1 MKMILEDMYYGKWRP
16 SEQIN
21 STDPE
26 SQKVNQKISDLME
39 MLKSKLPAVD
49 FESIEVMFDL
59 LSESTSLHS
68 AAAFIHGYRTGALTM
83 IEVFNGDKEIA
94 DRNR

>member
-1 MKMILEDMYYGKWRP
+1 MILEDMYYGNWRP

-68 AAAFIHGYRTGALTM
+68 AAFIHGYRTGALTM
-83 IEVFNGDKEIA
+83 IEVFNGDKEIV
-94 DRNR
+94 DVIDK

>member
-1 MKMILEDMYYGKWRP
+1 MILEDMYYGKWRP
-16 SEQIN
+16 SEQVK

-39 MLKSKLPAVD
+39 MLKNKLPAVD
-49 FESIEVMFDL
+49 FEQIEVMLDL

-83 IEVFNGDKEIA
+83 IEVFSSEKE
-94 DRNR
+94 

>member
-1 MKMILEDMYYGKWRP
+1 
-16 SEQIN
+16 
-21 STDPE
+21 
-26 SQKVNQKISDLME
+26 VNQKISDLME

-68 AAAFIHGYRTGALTM
+68 AAFIHGYRTGALTM
-83 IEVFNGDKEIA
+83 IEVFNGDKEIVDVI
-94 DRNR
+94 DR

>member
-1 MKMILEDMYYGKWRP
+1 MILEDMYYGKWRP

-68 AAAFIHGYRTGALTM
+68 AAFIHGYRTGALTM
-83 IEVFNGDKEIA
+83 IEVFNGDKEIVDVI
-94 DRNR
+94 DR

>member
-1 MKMILEDMYYGKWRP
+1 MILEDMYYGTWRP
-16 SEQIN
+16 SEQIK

-39 MLKSKLPAVD
+39 ILKNELPAVD
-49 FESIEVMFDL
+49 FEQIEVMFDL

-83 IEVFNGDKEIA
+83 IEVFSSEKE
-94 DRNR
+94 

>member
-1 MKMILEDMYYGKWRP
+1 MILEDMYYGKWRP
-16 SEQIN
+16 SEQVK

-39 MLKSKLPAVD
+39 ILKNELPAVE
-49 FESIEVMFDL
+49 FEQIEVMFDL

-83 IEVFNGDKEIA
+83 IEVFSSEKE
-94 DRNR
+94 

>member
-1 MKMILEDMYYGKWRP
+1 MILEDIYYGKWRP

-39 MLKSKLPAVD
+39 MLKSKLPA
-49 FESIEVMFDL
+49 
-59 LSESTSLHS
+59 
-68 AAAFIHGYRTGALTM
+68 AFIHGYRAGALTM
-83 IEVFNGDKEIA
+83 IEVFSEDKEIV
-94 DRNR
+94 DPNR

>member
-1 MKMILEDMYYGKWRP
+1 MILEDMYYGNWRP

-39 MLKSKLPAVD
+39 MLKSKLPAVE

-83 IEVFNGDKEIA
+83 IEVFSEDKEIV

>member
-1 MKMILEDMYYGKWRP
+1 MILEDMYYGKWRP
-16 SEQIN
+16 SEQIK

-26 SQKVNQKISDLME
+26 SQKVNQKICDLME
-39 MLKSKLPAVD
+39 MLKNKLSAVD
-49 FESIEVMFDL
+49 FEQIEVMFDL

-83 IEVFNGDKEIA
+83 IEVFSSEKE
-94 DRNR
+94 

>member
-1 MKMILEDMYYGKWRP
+1 MYYGKWRP
-16 SEQIN
+16 SEQVK

-39 MLKSKLPAVD
+39 MLKNKLPAVD
-49 FESIEVMFDL
+49 FEQIEVMLDL

-83 IEVFNGDKEIA
+83 IEVFSSEKE
-94 DRNR
+94 

>member
-1 MKMILEDMYYGKWRP
+1 MILEDMYYGKWRP
-16 SEQIN
+16 SEQIK

-39 MLKSKLPAVD
+39 ILKNELPAVD
-49 FESIEVMFDL
+49 FEQIEVMFDL

-83 IEVFNGDKEIA
+83 IEVFSSEKE
-94 DRNR
+94 

>member
-1 MKMILEDMYYGKWRP
+1 MILEDMYYGKWRP

-39 MLKSKLPAVD
+39 MLKSKLPA
-49 FESIEVMFDL
+49 
-59 LSESTSLHS
+59 
-68 AAAFIHGYRTGALTM
+68 AFIHGYREGH
-83 IEVFNGDKEIA
+83 
-94 DRNR
+94 

>member
-1 MKMILEDMYYGKWRP
+1 MILEDMYYGKWRP

>member
-1 MKMILEDMYYGKWRP
+1 MKMILEDMYYGNWRP

-68 AAAFIHGYRTGALTM
+68 AAFIHGYRTGALTM
-83 IEVFNGDKEIA
+83 IEVFNGDKEIV
-94 DRNR
+94 DVIDK

>member
-1 MKMILEDMYYGKWRP
+1 MILEDMYYGNWRP
-16 SEQIN
+16 SEQIK
-21 STDPE
+21 STEPE

-39 MLKSKLPAVD
+39 ILKNKLPEVD
-49 FESIEVMFDL
+49 FEQIEVMFDL

-83 IEVFNGDKEIA
+83 IEIFSGEKEFANI
-94 DRNR
+94 NKP

>member
-1 MKMILEDMYYGKWRP
+1 MILEDMYYGKWRP
-16 SEQIN
+16 NEQVK

-39 MLKSKLPAVD
+39 MLKNKLPAVD
-49 FESIEVMFDL
+49 FEQIEVMFDL

-83 IEVFNGDKEIA
+83 IEVISSEKE
-94 DRNR
+94 

>member
-1 MKMILEDMYYGKWRP
+1 MILEDMYYGKWRP

-21 STDPE
+21 STDSE
-26 SQKVNQKISDLME
+26 SQKVNQKISKHME

-83 IEVFNGDKEIA
+83 IEVFNGDKEIV

>member
-1 MKMILEDMYYGKWRP
+1 MILEDMYYGKWRP
-16 SEQIN
+16 SEQVK

-39 MLKSKLPAVD
+39 MLKNELPAVD
-49 FESIEVMFDL
+49 FEQIEVMFDL

-83 IEVFNGDKEIA
+83 IEVFSSEKE
-94 DRNR
+94 

>member
-1 MKMILEDMYYGKWRP
+1 MMKMILEDMYYGKWRP

-21 STDPE
+21 SSDPE

-39 MLKSKLPAVD
+39 LLKSKLSAVEFD
-49 FESIEVMFDL
+49 SIEV
-59 LSESTSLHS
+59 
-68 AAAFIHGYRTGALTM
+68 
-83 IEVFNGDKEIA
+83 IEVFSEDKEIV